1 MQHVPVHTAQM
12 QQWLLCPGDWV
23 EPPNQRRGG
32 LSGVQRVQLDDGRLL
47 YRKQQVGHLYHS
59 WRHPLGYPTLMRERD
74 ALYDCLRLGVPVP
87 PLLLAQCARQ
97 AGQWHAW
104 LVTADLTGFA
114 SLEQCY
120 AEQRERGWGT
130 ERHAQI
136 LECLGRALGRLNGG
150 RQHGWLFSSIC
161 LSAGALPR
169 LDLEKSRWREL
180 QAADCRPGGGIWRL
194 SKDVLKQQGRN
205 AAACPLPMPVWGSVA
220 THPQVVERLAA
231 FAGIPVRYLAWVENG
246 QLQAAP
252 SGVVQDVLKNRE
264 NGYVRS
270 G

>member
-104 LVTADLTGFA
+104 LVTAELTGFA

-136 LECLGRALGRLNGG
+136 LECLGRAVGRLNGAR
-150 RQHGWLFSSIC
+150 RQHGCLYPKHLFVS
-161 LSAGALPR
+161 LADGPPNVALI
-169 LDLEKSRWREL
+169 DLEKSRRRL
-180 QAADCRPGGGIWRL
+180 TRAQAARHDLQQLWRRCGWRGAMWQAFL
-194 SKDVLKQQGRN
+194 RGYRYSYG
-205 AAACPLPMPVWGSVA
+205 PLP
-220 THPQVVERLAA
+220 RLPAA
-231 FAGIPVRYLAWVENG
+231 LRDAGL
-246 QLQAAP
+246 
-252 SGVVQDVLKNRE
+252 DVNA
-264 NGYVRS
+264 
-270 G
+270 